1 MKRVTR
7 GLLAGASAAAA
18 LAAVVA
24 GPSVAF
30 AATPVHTQ
38 GTVVPADACTATTVG
53 STVSGGCT
61 ISTVFGTFGGT
72 FTGTFGSD
80 GMGSGT
86 IVLHGGVIGDMN
98 GTWSGGP
105 FTGGPATINYTV
117 QTPAGPVS
125 GSFPVTVN

>member
-1 MKRVTR
+1 MKRVTY
-7 GLLAGASAAAA
+7 GVLAAAA
-18 LAAVVA
+18 AAAAVIAV
-24 GPSVAF
+24 PSAAF
-30 AATPVHTQ
+30 AAAPAPS
-38 GTVVPADACTATTVG
+38 TVVPASACTATTAG

-61 ISTVFGTFGGT
+61 VSTKLGTFGGT

-86 IVLHGGVIGDMN
+86 ITLQGGVLGNMN

-105 FTGGPATINYTV
+105 FTGGSATINYTV

>member
-7 GLLAGASAAAA
+7 GVLAGAGVAVAVAV
-18 LAAVVA
+18 AVVS
-24 GPSVAF
+24 GPGAAF
-30 AATPVHTQ
+30 AATPATS
-38 GTVVPADACTATTVG
+38 VVPADTCTSTTSG
-53 STVSGGCT
+53 NSVSGGCT
-61 ISTVFGTFGGT
+61 ISTAL
-72 FTGTFGSD
+72 GTFGSTFSGTFGSN

-86 IVLHGGVIGDMN
+86 IVLQGGIIGNMN